1 MNKNKIAA
9 YLDRKTILVTGAT
22 GFLGQPLV
30 EKILWASPGVQRVYV
45 LIRPK
50 RQSAGVVLSAQQRLE
65 KELYESS
72 VFDRIRAAYGS
83 EWMAFLREKLVA
95 VPGDIGQDDL
105 GIDPESRAMLQRDL
119 DIVINSAAVVS
130 FDAPLDQA
138 LLLNVHGARRV
149 ATFAASCDHTVL
161 VHVSTAYVAGASH
174 RIGTE
179 TIYHSAP
186 ESRRGETFP
195 AGYFSDLAA
204 DQAQMEGIIARV
216 RGEAESAEVD
226 RSFTRALMERAR
238 AGRGGRPSSRRKAV
252 DSLRRKWIE
261 NRLTSEGMSW
271 ARQRGWNDTYTYTK
285 AMGEQMVMQTRGS
298 MPTVILR
305 PSVIESS
312 LAEPIPGWL
321 DGLRMADPLIAAI
334 GKGRLRA
341 LPMKPDVHLDLVPVD
356 MVVNALLAS
365 IPHAAREGGLHV
377 YQVATGS
384 RNPITLGA
392 LYDLIYRYF
401 IRNPML
407 DKAGNPIRIRYLAFP
422 NPAAFRLQHRLR
434 SLPLEAAEK
443 TLEKFPG
450 VTFASRAKRRVS
462 ATKTAYERLYYYG
475 EIYEPYLNMD
485 CRFEVDNLM
494 ALHATLSPEE
504 QQDFAFDVTHL
515 NWRYYIQHVH
525 IPGIK
530 KYILKLEG
538 DGRAN
543 GAAARAESEAGQ
555 ATTIPEL
562 LARSAARFGTK
573 TVLQVRRGGRWERVS
588 FTELHAAAERIAAQ
602 FRRMGLD
609 PGDRVVLFSENQ
621 PEWGMAYLG
630 AVTAGLV
637 VVPLDAQTWHREV
650 WSVARFVEARALLV
664 SESCLKR
671 LPAAGLQ
678 ENEVML
684 RPLTILDVN
693 RRCAPLDLDAYPRST
708 RLPLEPIQGTG
719 TIEPRPSQPEDTV
732 SIIFTS
738 GTASDPRGAMH
749 THRSFLANVYAVTRV
764 MPMDHTDQL
773 LSVLPLYHALEFS
786 CGFLAAI
793 LKGSTVTYA
802 GGLKPKMILETMRET
817 GTTMMLGVPTLYALL
832 RDDLERRILKTAR
845 SGFRSSWLAT
855 SKNLVQSLE
864 ARLGRQVARSLF
876 ARIHS
881 ELGGKLRYLVSGG
894 SALGPELYEDFKAL
908 GIPIYEGYGLTETAP
923 VVTVNW
929 FSQSRAG
936 SVGKTLPGVELRI
949 SRPDRDGIGEIVVRT
964 PSLMQGYYKNPVAT
978 SQSVRAGWL
987 HTGDLGWVDED
998 GYVFI
1003 TGRIKDVIV
1012 TGAGKNVY
1020 PGDLES
1026 IYAGIRGVQEI
1037 AVVGLRSG
1045 LTEDLHAVLVPRLDL
1060 EDDLAEVK
1068 KRLQRD
1074 IATLGRELPSYHRLQ
1089 VVHVWRDALPRTPA
1103 GAIDRAAVRAV
1114 LEATVAVQSP
1124 GAVASAD
1131 TTQEEPLLEILARLS
1146 GRPVPELR
1154 PEHDLAT
1161 DLGLDSLE
1169 AIEVLLFVEAHYG
1182 ITVPDAAAER
1192 VRTVADALQLLRLQP
1207 GSNRRA
1213 VRPLP
1218 SELTQGARP
1227 GFDRAL
1233 HRASLRSVGALY
1245 RGYFGLRTPSANG
1258 HFPRNVPYILAANHA
1273 SHLDLGAILT
1283 ALSGAAGRG
1292 EAERLHVLGAR
1303 DYFFDHWFKTWF
1315 FSRCF
1320 NVVPIRRDR
1329 TGVDGLRA
1337 AKSILASGE
1346 PVLIFPEATR
1356 SRTGRMQA
1364 FKPGLG
1370 LLALEAQVP
1379 IVPAYIHGTYQALPA
1394 GRFMP
1399 RRTQLAVRF
1408 GAPIAVPRSAGLVNK
1423 EEHVRHI
1430 ADEVRR
1436 AIESL
1441 ARDLD
1446 APA

>member
-1 MNKNKIAA
+1 MNRIASF
-9 YLDRKTILVTGAT
+9 LDRKTILVTGAT

-30 EKILWASPGVQRVYV
+30 EKILYSAPGVRRVYV

-83 EWMAFLREKLVA
+83 EYLTFLREKLIAVA
-95 VPGDIGQDDL
+95 GDISQDGL
-105 GIDPESRAMLQRDL
+105 GIDPETRDLLQRDL
-119 DIVINSAAVVS
+119 DVVINSAAVVS

-138 LLLNVHGARRV
+138 LELNVHGARRV
-149 ATFAASCDHTVL
+149 AEFAAGCNRTLL

-179 TIYHSAP
+179 TIYHTAP

-195 AGYFSDLAA
+195 TGYFSDLDA
-204 DQAQMEGIIARV
+204 DVAHIEAVVNQV
-216 RGEAESAEVD
+216 RAEAETTAVE
-226 RSFTRALMERAR
+226 RSFTRVLVERAR
-238 AGRGGRPSSRRKAV
+238 TSRGGRSIGRRKVV

-261 NRLTSEGMSW
+261 TRLTSEGMAW

-285 AMGEQMVMQTRGS
+285 AMGEQMVLRVRGD

-341 LPMKPDVHLDLVPVD
+341 LPMKPDVHLDLIPVD

-365 IPHAAREGGLHV
+365 LPHAARERGLHV

-384 RNPITLGA
+384 RNPITLGG

-407 DKAGNPIRIRYLAFP
+407 DRAGNPIRIRYLAFP

-450 VTFASRAKRRVS
+450 MTLASRARRRVA
-462 ATKTAYERLYYYG
+462 ATRTAYDRLFYYG

-485 CRFEVDNLM
+485 CSFEVDNLM
-494 ALHATLSPEE
+494 ALHATLNSEE
-504 QQDFAFDVTHL
+504 QQAFAFDVTHL

-525 IPGIK
+525 IPGVK
-530 KYILKLEG
+530 KYILKIEG
-538 DGRAN
+538 EGRVN
-543 GAAARAESEAGQ
+543 GASRVDGEAAQ
-555 ATTIPEL
+555 AVTIPEVV
-562 LARSAARFGTK
+562 ARSAARFGTK
-573 TVLQVRRGGRWERVS
+573 TVLQMRRGGHWERVS
-588 FTELHAAAERIAAQ
+588 FAELHAVADRIASQ

-609 PGDRVVLFSENQ
+609 PGDRVVLYSENQ

-664 SESCLKR
+664 SEHCLKR
-671 LPAAGLQ
+671 LPADGLRD
-678 ENEVML
+678 NEAAA
-684 RPLTILDVN
+684 RPLTLLDVN
-693 RRCAPLDLDAYPRST
+693 RRCAPLELAAYPRST
-708 RLPLEPIQGTG
+708 QLPPEPIQGTG
-719 TIEPRPSQPEDTV
+719 TIEPRPPQADDPV

-738 GTASDPRGAMH
+738 GTASDPRGAVH
-749 THRSFLANVYAVTRV
+749 THRSFLSNVYAVTRP

-786 CGFLAAI
+786 CGFLAPI
-793 LKGSTVTYA
+793 LKGATVTYA
-802 GGLKPKMILETMRET
+802 GSLKPKLILESMRDT

-845 SGFRSSWLAT
+845 SGLRSSWLAGA
-855 SKNLVQSLE
+855 KNLVHSLE

-876 ARIHS
+876 ARVHA

-894 SALGPELYEDFKAL
+894 SALGRELYEDFNAL

-929 FSQSRAG
+929 FGQSRAG
-936 SVGKTLPGVELRI
+936 SVGKTLPGIELRI
-949 SRPDRDGIGEIVVRT
+949 ARPDRDGIGEIVVRT

-978 SQSVRAGWL
+978 AHAVHDGWL

-998 GYVFI
+998 GFVFI
-1003 TGRIKDVIV
+1003 TGRCKDVIV

-1020 PGDLES
+1020 PADLES
-1026 IYAGIRGVQEI
+1026 IYSSIAGVQEI

-1045 LTEDLHAVLVPRLDL
+1045 LTEDLHAVIVPRM
-1060 EDDLAEVK
+1060 ESGDDPAEFK

-1074 IATLGRELPSYHRLQ
+1074 IATLGRDLPSYHRLQ
-1089 VVHVWRDALPRTPA
+1089 ATHTWLDPLPRTAA
-1103 GAIDRAAVRAV
+1103 GGVDRAAVRVV
-1114 LEATVAVQSP
+1114 LEAQAALRSPSTV
-1124 GAVASAD
+1124 VASD
-1131 TTQEEPLLEILARLS
+1131 PTQEEPLLETLARLS
-1146 GRPVPELR
+1146 GRTPQELR
-1154 PEHDLAT
+1154 PEHDLST

-1169 AIEVLLFVEAHYG
+1169 AIEVLLFVESHYG
-1182 ITVPDAAAER
+1182 ITVPDSAAEG
-1192 VRTVADALQLLRLQP
+1192 VRTVADALMLLRQHAPEINRQP
-1207 GSNRRA
+1207 A
-1213 VRPLP
+1213 RPLP
-1218 SELTQGARP
+1218 SELTREARQ

-1233 HRASLRSVGALY
+1233 HRTSLRSVGALY
-1245 RGYFGLRTPSANG
+1245 RGYFGLRTPNANG
-1258 HFPRNVPYILAANHA
+1258 HLPKNAPYILAANHA

-1283 ALSGAAGRG
+1283 ALTGAAGRD

-1303 DYFFDHWFKTWF
+1303 DYFFDSWLKSWF

-1337 AKSILASGE
+1337 AKNILASGE

-1356 SRTGRMQA
+1356 SRSGKLQA

-1370 LLALEAQVP
+1370 LLALEAGVP
-1379 IVPAYIHGTYQALPA
+1379 IVPAYIHGTYAALPA
-1394 GRFMP
+1394 GRLLP
-1399 RRTQLAVRF
+1399 RRSRLTVRF
-1408 GAPIAVPRSAGLVNK
+1408 GEPIVVNRARVSTSK

-1430 ADEVRR
+1430 ADDVRR

-1441 ARDLD
+1441 GRDFD